1 MREAARSRGTEARTQ
16 REESVA
22 VLQATDA
29 VRGYDASRTTL
40 VTHLSH
46 LPPRCSELPWHH
58 EEQRDLRPSYETY
71 VGNDKRGSHIP
82 GWFSALASLPGHTDI
97 FNLPELLPPPL
108 S

>member
-1 MREAARSRGTEARTQ
+1 MREAARSRDTEARTQ
-16 REESVA
+16 REASVA

-29 VRGYDASRTTL
+29 VKGCDASRTTL
-40 VTHLSH
+40 VTHLFH

-71 VGNDKRGSHIP
+71 VGNDKRGSRIP

-97 FNLPELLPPPL
+97 FDLPELLPPPL